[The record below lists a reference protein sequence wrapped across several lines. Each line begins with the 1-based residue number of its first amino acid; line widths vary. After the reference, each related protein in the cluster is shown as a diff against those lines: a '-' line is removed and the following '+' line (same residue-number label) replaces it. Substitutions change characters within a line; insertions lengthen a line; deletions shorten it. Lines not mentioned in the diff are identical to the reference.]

1 MTTSGAAPGG
11 AGARLAWMDTMR
23 GIAVLLVVLTHAVH
37 VGPVPAPPALLVVD
51 RITTPFRVPALMF
64 LSGMLLPRSLAKPR
78 GVYLRG
84 KVSRI
89 LWPYLLWSLVILA
102 VTSFGAPGPN
112 PLVELFWRP
121 SSSMWYLG
129 YLFLYYLAVLLVPPA
144 GRTWLLVPTLVGLV
158 AAAPSVA
165 LDPLAPPHSDL
176 LQKLFFCFVC
186 FLCGDLLTRNA
197 ARWLP
202 VLMDVRTAAAA
213 GLLALPAL
221 VMSVA
226 GHEVR
231 FQPLYLVSTLA
242 GIMATIP
249 LLTRLSATAVGRS
262 AASLGR
268 SSIVFFTTHFPAQLV
283 AWHLALAVG
292 LTGGLGVTGA
302 KLVAGLGAGCAM
314 VWLRSHVPVV
324 DHLFDLHLE
333 RWTARR
339 RERAR
344 TGPGASATVPRPAR
358 T

>member
-1 MTTSGAAPGG
+1 MRTSGGVADGMG
-11 AGARLAWMDTMR
+11 TRLAWMDTLR
-23 GIAVLLVVLTHAVH
+23 GCAVLLVVLTHAVH

-51 RITTPFRVPALMF
+51 RLTTPFRVPALIF
-64 LSGMLLPRSLAKPR
+64 LSGMLLPRSLSKPR

-89 LWPYLLWSLVILA
+89 LWPYLVWSLVILA

-112 PLVELFWRP
+112 PLVELFWQP

-129 YLFLYYLAVLLVPPA
+129 YLFLYYVAVLLVPPA

-165 LDPLAPPHSDL
+165 LDPTAPPHSDL
-176 LQKLFFCFVC
+176 LQKFFFCFFC

-202 VLMDVRTAAAA
+202 VLAHPRTAVVA

-221 VMSVA
+221 AMSVA

-242 GIMATIP
+242 GIVATIP
-249 LLTRLSATAVGRS
+249 LLTRLSGTAVGRS
-262 AASLGR
+262 AATLGR
-268 SSIVFFTTHFPAQLV
+268 SPSSSSSPTSPPSSSPGT
-283 AWHLALAVG
+283 
-292 LTGGLGVTGA
+292 
-302 KLVAGLGAGCAM
+302 
-314 VWLRSHVPVV
+314 S
-324 DHLFDLHLE
+324 
-333 RWTARR
+333 RW
-339 RERAR
+339 
-344 TGPGASATVPRPAR
+344 PSA
-358 T
+358 